1 MATGQKG
8 SVQPWRTDTE
18 TFHSQ
23 ITVFM
28 TLITGNVAITRSMS

>member
-8 SVQPWRTDTE
+8 SVQPRRTDIE
-18 TFHSQ
+18 TFHGQ
-23 ITVFM
+23 ITISM